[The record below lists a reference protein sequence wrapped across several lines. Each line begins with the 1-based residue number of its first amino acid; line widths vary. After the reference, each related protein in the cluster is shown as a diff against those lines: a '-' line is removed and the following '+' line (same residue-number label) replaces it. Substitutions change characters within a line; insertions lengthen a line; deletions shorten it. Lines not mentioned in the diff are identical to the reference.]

1 MKLVILAVGKP
12 KDKNIALLSDM
23 YIERIIPKGLAGVE
37 FVDAAKDGSI
47 EKEGISILKRLR
59 ERDTVILLDE
69 HGIMYDSIQ
78 FSGFIS
84 ERLRI
89 TEGRLVF
96 VIGGA
101 FGLSDD
107 VKRRADEIISLSKM
121 TMPHELCLLFLSEQ
135 LYRAFSIIAGTEYH
149 HE

>member
-1 MKLVILAVGKP
+1 MKILVLAVGKP
-12 KDKNIALLSDM
+12 KDKSIALLSGM
-23 YIERIIPKGLAGVE
+23 YIERIIPKGLVGVE
-37 FVDAAKDGSI
+37 FADSAKDGDI
-47 EKEGISILKRLR
+47 EKEGASILKRLR

-69 HGIMYDSIQ
+69 HGRMYNSVE

-84 ERLRI
+84 ESLAV

-101 FGLSDD
+101 FGLSDN
-107 VKRRADEIISLSKM
+107 VKQISKGIISLSKM

-135 LYRAFSIIAGTEYH
+135 LYRAFSIIAGTDYH
-149 HE
+149 HI